1 MLNELPG
8 ACNCGVAGVDKEPAA
23 NKVSMDSGPSPQTPY
38 FMLQRQP
45 CLFLL
50 VLAATAA
57 SAADLPVQVTVDP
70 NSGRIPISPYIYG
83 TNGDLP
89 GVATSG
95 ARRYGG
101 DRLTGYDW
109 ETNASNAGNDY
120 INNSDNYLV
129 SGLPSNQQGIP
140 AIALTNFH
148 DASLAEGV
156 PYTILTL
163 QMAGYVAADESGP
176 VTAAQAAPS
185 SRWNAV
191 ANDTPGGVFPSTPN
205 LTDGVVYMD
214 EVLNLLIA
222 KYGPASG
229 AAGVKGYNLDNEPSL
244 WPSTHPYLHPAQT
257 TCAEEVSKSAALAA
271 TIKRM
276 DPSAQVLGPVLYG
289 SEGYFTFQNAPDW
302 PALQS
307 STGYRWFIDY
317 YLDQMGKA
325 SATAGK
331 RLLDVFDLHRYSDE
345 NVSGSGPDQSITNQT
360 DFSDK
365 ATDMDRVQA
374 PRVLWDTAYVEN
386 SWVQTYDSQ
395 FLPWIP
401 NIQASINARYPGTK
415 LSFTEYSYGGESD
428 ISGGIAQADV
438 LGIYGKYGVYLGC
451 VWILHDTPAPVYTA
465 AAFNLYLNYDGKG
478 GKFGATGVSETD
490 SDTVN
495 TSAYS
500 SVDAGGSL
508 HVVVLNKSFTQ
519 SADLSLQIA
528 GSISYSSA
536 AVYAFDS
543 TGPSITARAPGTVT
557 NDQLAYTLPPLTAAH
572 FVFQAASGLPVFSV
586 QPGSQTI
593 SGGATV
599 VFGASSNAAGYQWML
614 NGSPLSDGAGISG
627 SAGPQLVITGATSA
641 NAGTYTCVATNASGS
656 TASAPATLAVSGTAD
671 VGRLVNLSCRATVGS
686 GANVLIAGFAIGGA
700 GTAGPEP
707 VLVRASGPAL
717 AAAPFNVPGTLS
729 DPELQ
734 LDSTGGPVPVPI
746 TSNNGW
752 SGATSISSAA
762 ALVGAF
768 PWTVAS
774 SKDSAVVASLLA
786 GPYTA
791 EISGASGDTGIA
803 LAEVYDA
810 SPPGSRT
817 ASSPRLVNL
826 SARVEVGS
834 GGNILIAGF
843 VIGGSTSKTVLIRAS
858 GPALARFNVSGI
870 LADPG
875 LKLYRLNGG
884 QASTFLE
891 TNAGWAANPQISST
905 AKRVGA
911 FTWGTLATP
920 DSAILVTLPPG
931 NYTAQVAGASG
942 DTGVALAEVY
952 EVP

>member
-1 MLNELPG
+1 MLPRPPFWLLFTL
-8 ACNCGVAGVDKEPAA
+8 ALPAA
-23 NKVSMDSGPSPQTPY
+23 FS
-38 FMLQRQP
+38 
-45 CLFLL
+45 
-50 VLAATAA
+50 
-57 SAADLPVQVTVDP
+57 ADLPVQISVDP
-70 NSGRIPISPYIYG
+70 TSGRIPISPYIYG

-95 ARRYGG
+95 ARRFGG

-109 ETNASNAGNDY
+109 ETNASNAGTDY

-129 SGLPSNQQGIP
+129 SGLPTNQQGIP
-140 AIALTNFH
+140 AIAFTIFH

-176 VTAAQAAPS
+176 VTASQKAPS

-191 ANDTPGGVFPSTPN
+191 VNDTPGGVFPATPN

-214 EVLNLLIA
+214 EVLNLLLS

-229 AAGVKGYNLDNEPSL
+229 ATGVKGYNLDNEPSL

-257 TCAEEVSKSAALAA
+257 TCAEEVSKSAALAT

-276 DPSAQVLGPVLYG
+276 DPSAEVLGPVLYG
-289 SEGYFTFQNAPDW
+289 SESYFTFQNAPDW
-302 PALQS
+302 PALQA
-307 STGYRWFIDY
+307 STGFRWFIDY
-317 YLDQMGKA
+317 YLDQMSKA

-345 NVSGSGPDQSITNQT
+345 NVSGTGPDQSITNQT
-360 DFSDK
+360 DFSDT
-365 ATDMDRVQA
+365 ASDMDRVQA
-374 PRVLWDTAYVEN
+374 PRVLWDPTFVEN
-386 SWVQTYDSQ
+386 SWVQQYDSQ

-428 ISGGIAQADV
+428 ISGGLAQADV
-438 LGIYGKYGVYLGC
+438 LGIYGKFGVYLGC
-451 VWILHDTPAPVYTA
+451 VWILHNTPPPVYTA

-478 GKFGATGVSETD
+478 GKFGATGVPETD

-495 TSAYS
+495 TSAYA
-500 SVDAGGSL
+500 SVDAAGAL
-508 HVVVLNKSFTQ
+508 HLVVLNKSFTQ

-528 GSISYSSA
+528 GSVAYSSA

-543 TGPSITARAPGTVT
+543 TGPSITARTPGTVS
-557 NDQLAYTLPPLTAAH
+557 NNQLAYTLPPLTAAH
-572 FVFQAASGLPVFSV
+572 FVFQSASGLPVFSV
-586 QPGSQTI
+586 QPVSQTI
-593 SGGATV
+593 ASGTTV
-599 VFGASSNAAGYQWML
+599 VFEANSAGAGYKWML

-641 NAGTYTCVATNASGS
+641 DAGTYTCVATNSSGS
-656 TASAPATLAVSGTAD
+656 TASSPAALAISGTAD
-671 VGRLVNLSCRATVGS
+671 PGRLVNLSCRATVGT

-700 GTAGPEP
+700 GTSGSEP

-717 AAAPFNVPGTLS
+717 AAAPFDVPGTLP

-734 LDSTGGPVPVPI
+734 LDSTGGSPPVPLA
-746 TSNNGW
+746 SNSGWNGLP
-752 SGATSISSAA
+752 AVSSAA

-768 PWTVAS
+768 PWSTAS
-774 SKDSAVVASLLA
+774 SKDSAVVATLPT

-791 EISGASGDTGIA
+791 EISGASGDTGVA
-803 LAEVYDA
+803 LAEVYA
-810 SPPGSRT
+810 AVPPGSST

-826 SARVEVGS
+826 SARVEVGT

-843 VIGGSTSKTVLIRAS
+843 VIGGSTSKTILIRAS
-858 GPALARFNVSGI
+858 GPALTPFNVSGV
-870 LADPG
+870 LADPA
-875 LKLYRLNGG
+875 LKLYRSNAD
-884 QASTFLE
+884 QTSTFLQ
-891 TNAGWAANPQISST
+891 TNAGWSGNPQISSS
-905 AKRVGA
+905 AARVGA
-911 FTWGTLATP
+911 FPWGTSATP

>member
-1 MLNELPG
+1 MVLRLPSRLLL
-8 ACNCGVAGVDKEPAA
+8 ALAVPAA
-23 NKVSMDSGPSPQTPY
+23 
-38 FMLQRQP
+38 F
-45 CLFLL
+45 
-50 VLAATAA
+50 
-57 SAADLPVQVTVDP
+57 AADLSIQITVDP
-70 NSGRIPISPYIYG
+70 TSGRIPISPYIYG

-140 AIALTNFH
+140 AIAFTNFH

-191 ANDTPGGVFPSTPN
+191 VNDTPGGVFPATPN

-214 EVLNLLIA
+214 EVLNLLLA

-229 AAGVKGYNLDNEPSL
+229 STGVKGYNLDNEPSL

-257 TCAEEVSKSAALAA
+257 TCAEEVSKSVALAT

-276 DPSAQVLGPVLYG
+276 DPSAEVLGPVLYG
-289 SEGYFTFQNAPDW
+289 SGAYFTFQTAPDW
-302 PALQS
+302 ASLQAA
-307 STGYRWFIDY
+307 TGFRWFIDY
-317 YLDQMGKA
+317 YLDQMSKA

-345 NVSGSGPDQSITNQT
+345 NVSGTGPDQSITNQT
-360 DFSDK
+360 DFTDTAS
-365 ATDMDRVQA
+365 DMDRVQA
-374 PRVLWDTAYVEN
+374 PRVLWDPTYVEN
-386 SWVQTYDSQ
+386 SWVQQYDSQ
-395 FLPWIP
+395 FLPYIP

-428 ISGGIAQADV
+428 ISGGIAEADV
-438 LGIYGKYGVYLGC
+438 LGIYGKFGVYLGC
-451 VWILHDTPAPVYTA
+451 VWILHNTPPPVYTA

-478 GKFGATGVSETD
+478 GRFGATGASETD

-500 SVDAGGSL
+500 SVDAAGAL
-508 HVVVLNKSFTQ
+508 HVVVLNKSYTQ

-528 GSISYSSA
+528 GSVNYSSA

-543 TGPSITARAPGTVT
+543 TGPSVTARAPGTLT
-557 NDQLAYTLPPLTAAH
+557 SNLLAYTLPPLTAAH
-572 FVFQAASGLPVFSV
+572 FVFQSASGLPVFSV
-586 QPGSQTI
+586 QPVSQTI
-593 SGGATV
+593 ASGTTV
-599 VFGASSNAAGYQWML
+599 VFEATSNAAGYQWML

-627 SAGPQLVITGATSA
+627 SGGPQLVITGATSA
-641 NAGTYTCVATNASGS
+641 NAGSYTCVATNGSGS
-656 TASAPATLAVSGTAD
+656 TASNPAILTVSGTAD
-671 VGRLVNLSCRATVGS
+671 VGRLVNLSCRATVGT
-686 GANVLIAGFAIGGA
+686 GANVLIAGFAVGGA
-700 GTAGPEP
+700 GTSGSEP

-729 DPELQ
+729 DPDLL
-734 LDSTGGPVPVPI
+734 LDSTKTSTPVSVA
-746 TSNNGW
+746 SDNGW
-752 SGATSISSAA
+752 NGSASISSAA

-768 PWTVAS
+768 PWTAAS
-774 SKDSAVVASLLA
+774 SKDSAVVATLPA

-791 EISGASGDTGIA
+791 EISGASGDTGVA

-810 SPPGSRT
+810 LPPGSYT

-826 SARVEVGS
+826 SARVEVGT

-858 GPALARFNVSGI
+858 GPALAAAPFNVPGTLS
-870 LADPG
+870 DPG
-875 LKLYRLNGG
+875 LKLYRSNVD
-884 QASTFLE
+884 QSSTLLE
-891 TNAGWAANPQISST
+891 TNTGWAGNPQISSS
-905 AKRVGA
+905 AARVGA
-911 FTWGTLATP
+911 FTWGTSSTP

>member
-1 MLNELPG
+1 MLPRPASWILFTL
-8 ACNCGVAGVDKEPAA
+8 AVPAA
-23 NKVSMDSGPSPQTPY
+23 
-38 FMLQRQP
+38 L
-45 CLFLL
+45 
-50 VLAATAA
+50 
-57 SAADLPVQVTVDP
+57 AADLPVQINVDP
-70 NSGRIPISPYIYG
+70 TSGRIPISPYIYG

-95 ARRYGG
+95 ARRFGG

-109 ETNASNAGNDY
+109 ETNASNAGTDY

-129 SGLPSNQQGIP
+129 SGLPTSQQGIP
-140 AIALTNFH
+140 AIAFTTFH

-191 ANDTPGGVFPSTPN
+191 VNDTPGGVFPASPN

-214 EVLNLLIA
+214 EVLNLLIT

-229 AAGVKGYNLDNEPSL
+229 ATGVKGYNLDNEPSL

-257 TCAEEVSKSAALAA
+257 TCAEEVSKSVALAT

-276 DPSAQVLGPVLYG
+276 DPSAEVLGPVLYG
-289 SEGYFTFQNAPDW
+289 SGAYFTFQTAPDW
-302 PALQS
+302 ATLQA
-307 STGYRWFIDY
+307 STGFRWFIDY
-317 YLDQMGKA
+317 YLDQMSKA

-345 NVSGSGPDQSITNQT
+345 NIGGVSSDPDQSITSQT
-360 DFSDK
+360 DFSDT
-365 ATDMDRVQA
+365 ASDMDRVQA
-374 PRVLWDTAYVEN
+374 PRVLWDPTYVEN
-386 SWVQTYDSQ
+386 SWVQLYDSQ

-428 ISGGIAQADV
+428 ISGGLAQADV
-438 LGIYGKYGVYLGC
+438 LGIFGKFGVYLGC
-451 VWILHDTPAPVYTA
+451 VWILHDTPPPVYTA

-478 GKFGATGVSETD
+478 GRFGATGVSETD

-500 SVDAGGSL
+500 SVDAAGAL
-508 HVVVLNKSFTQ
+508 HVVVLNKSYTQ

-528 GSISYSSA
+528 GSVAYSSA

-543 TGPSITARAPGTVT
+543 TGPSITARAPGTLAG
-557 NDQLAYTLPPLTAAH
+557 NQLAYTLPPMTAAH
-572 FVFQAASGLPVFSV
+572 FVFQSASGLPVFSV
-586 QPGSQTI
+586 QPVSQTI
-593 SGGATV
+593 TSGTTV
-599 VFGASSNAAGYQWML
+599 VFSAASNAAGYQWML
-614 NGSPLSDGAGISG
+614 NGSPLTDGAGISG

-641 NAGTYTCVATNASGS
+641 NAGSYTCVATNGSGS
-656 TASAPATLAVSGTAD
+656 TASSPAALAVSAAVD
-671 VGRLVNLSCRATVGS
+671 AGRLVNLSCRATVGT
-686 GANVLIAGFAIGGA
+686 GANVLIAGFAIGGP
-700 GTAGPEP
+700 GTSGSEP

-729 DPELQ
+729 DPQLQ
-734 LDSTGGPVPVPI
+734 LDSTSGSTPVSVAAN
-746 TSNNGW
+746 SGWNGLP
-752 SGATSISSAA
+752 AISSAA

-768 PWTVAS
+768 PWTTAS
-774 SKDSAVVASLLA
+774 SKDSAVVATLAA

-791 EISGASGDTGIA
+791 EISGASGDTGVA

-810 SPPGSRT
+810 LPPGSYT

-826 SARVEVGS
+826 SARVEVGT
-834 GGNILIAGF
+834 GGSILIAGF

-858 GPALARFNVSGI
+858 GPALKPFNVSGV

-875 LKLYRLNGG
+875 LKLYRSNAD
-884 QASTFLE
+884 QSSTLLQ
-891 TNAGWAANPQISST
+891 TNAGWSGNPQISST
-905 AKRVGA
+905 AARVGA
-911 FTWGTLATP
+911 FTWGTSATP

-931 NYTAQVAGASG
+931 SYTAQVAGASG